1 MNFPAMLDL
10 AIGLF
15 FIYLILSLLV
25 SGIQELIAT
34 VLEWRAKQLKEAI
47 QILLGDNEANDPSA
61 IQAQKIAND
70 LWNHPLIRSLNQRK
84 KRKFI
89 PRSVGPSYISSKM
102 FAATLLEIL
111 KTDYDFNPSETIGEL
126 VESINKNKKLDPEI
140 QRRIYSIALIAQ
152 RKARASENGIKSL
165 EKEIISWFD
174 QSMERASGVYN
185 RNVKGVTF
193 LIGLVVTL
201 ALNADTFYIVQ
212 RLNKDDALRYSI
224 TQIATKV
231 ISKNPNP
238 IEVCLKEA
246 NSSNDPKEKLRK
258 QNKCFEE
265 IYTGLDN
272 ITMPLGWDISN
283 LPASINEQWAK
294 QVNPRYPAKPTIG
307 DWVLGIIKLIF
318 GWLLSAGAIAM
329 GAPFWFELLGKFINV
344 RNSGQ
349 VPESTSKDKSS

>member
-1 MNFPAMLDL
+1 MNFPAMLDV

-15 FIYLILSLLV
+15 FIYLILSLLT

-61 IQAQKIAND
+61 KQAQKIAND

-84 KRKFI
+84 KRKFL

-126 VESINKNKKLDPEI
+126 VESINKNKKLEPEI
-140 QRRIYSIALIAQ
+140 RQRIYSIALIAQ
-152 RKARASENGIKSL
+152 RTVSGSENGINSL
-165 EKEIISWFD
+165 EKEIIIWFD

-185 RNVKGVTF
+185 RNVKGFTF

-201 ALNADTFYIVQ
+201 ALNADTFHIVQ
-212 RLNKDDALRYSI
+212 RLNKDAALRSSI
-224 TQIATKV
+224 TQVATKIV
-231 ISKNPNP
+231 AEN
-238 IEVCLKEA
+238 KEPTLDKI
-246 NSSNDPKEKLRK
+246 NSYLD
-258 QNKCFEE
+258 
-265 IYTGLDN
+265 DN
-272 ITMPLGWDISN
+272 ITMPLGWSTREEFN
-283 LPASINEQWAK
+283 R
-294 QVNPRYPAKPTIG
+294 QVNSRYPAKPQLG
-307 DWVLGIIKLIF
+307 DWVFGIIKLIF

-329 GAPFWFELLGKFINV
+329 GAPFWFDLLGKFINV
-344 RNSGQ
+344 RNAGQ
-349 VPESTSKDKSS
+349 VPESTSNDKPS

>member
-1 MNFPAMLDL
+1 MNFPAMLDV

-47 QILLGDNEANDPSA
+47 QIILGDNEANDPSA
-61 IQAQKIAND
+61 KQAQKIAND

-84 KRKFI
+84 ILRG
-89 PRSVGPSYISSKM
+89 SVGPSYISSKM
-102 FAATLLEIL
+102 FAATLLEIIQ
-111 KTDYDFNPSETIGEL
+111 TDYDFNASGTIDDI
-126 VESINKNKKLDPEI
+126 VESIKENKKLDPEI

-152 RKARASENGIKSL
+152 RKASATEMGIKSL
-165 EKEIISWFD
+165 EKEIKIWFD

-201 ALNADTFYIVQ
+201 ALNADTFYIFKT
-212 RLNKDDALRYSI
+212 LNKDAALRSSI
-224 TQIATKV
+224 NQVATK
-231 ISKNPNP
+231 IIAEN
-238 IEVCLKEA
+238 KEP
-246 NSSNDPKEKLRK
+246 S
-258 QNKCFEE
+258 
-265 IYTGLDN
+265 LDN
-272 ITMPLGWDISN
+272 INSYLDITMPLGWSTM
-283 LPASINEQWAK
+283 EQFKK
-294 QVNPRYPAKPTIG
+294 QVNPRDSAKTKVW

-329 GAPFWFELLGKFINV
+329 GAPFWYDLLGKFINV
-344 RNSGQ
+344 RNAGQ
-349 VPESTSKDKSS
+349 VPESTSQDNPS